1 MNPEEAKAR
10 AQALLNVI
18 ETSYA
23 IRIVN
28 VEEVAVVITEKTCN
42 EQKILAICTALNTW
56 IALNAGLSGE
66 VEIPLDFVDSILENV
81 MGL

>member
-1 MNPEEAKAR
+1 MNLEQAKAR

-28 VEEVAVVITEKTCN
+28 VEEVVGAITEKTLE

-56 IALNAGLSGE
+56 VALNAGLSGE
-66 VEIPLDFVDSILENV
+66 VEIPLDFVNSILENV
-81 MGL
+81 MGV